1 MNRKKMTDIL
11 KMSVV
16 FYYFRPILSA
26 AYLCPSRLSIVT
38 GGTPPAPLR
47 SRSVSAPT
55 VLRLFNGFCRRKV
68 GGDTER
74 CRSATGA
81 PVERLRSEG
90 GGAEEC
96 KKMF

>member
-1 MNRKKMTDIL
+1 MIRKKMTDIL

-26 AYLCPSRLSIVT
+26 AYLCPSRLSIIT

-68 GGDTER
+68 GGDTEEVR
-74 CRSATGA
+74 IISVLTLLCGMPQAFL
-81 PVERLRSEG
+81 VVV
-90 GGAEEC
+90 
-96 KKMF
+96 